1 MVKKSNPFK
10 LLIIVPTLNS
20 KNYLPRLINSL
31 RNQVFKNWR
40 LIFID
45 GLSDSSNINFLIDEC
60 NKEKKFEW
68 ETQKK
73 IDDGIFGAMN
83 QGFKKAKNNEWV
95 VFWGSDD
102 WLSNN
107 YALEK
112 VMKKINNSQVCPDLL
127 ITKATYY
134 NFHTLEKG
142 RESMLY
148 FAPFKKLEFL
158 RKYNLR
164 LFFGSQPPHQ
174 SAFIGPKLRKYLN
187 YYDIK
192 YKLAAD
198 LDYFLK
204 IRHFKNLN
212 IVYFPINTLSIGENG
227 ISGRSNS
234 LRTYEVYKAYRNE
247 YGFFYFI
254 PFTLRYILRFIQIL
268 LSKL

>member
-1 MVKKSNPFK
+1 MVKKSNPYK

-31 RNQVFKNWR
+31 KRQVFKNWR

-45 GLSDSSNINFLIDEC
+45 GISDPSNINYLIDVCE
-60 NKEKKFEW
+60 KDKKFEW

-73 IDDGIFGAMN
+73 IDDGIYGAMN
-83 QGFKKAKNNEWV
+83 QGFTKAKNNEWI

-102 WLSNN
+102 WLSNKN
-107 YALEK
+107 ALEK
-112 VMKKINNSQVCPDLL
+112 VMQKINNSKVCPDLL

-134 NFHTLEKG
+134 NFHSLEKG

-148 FAPFKKLEFL
+148 LSPFKKLQIL
-158 RKYNLR
+158 REYKLR
-164 LFFGSQPPHQ
+164 LFLGSQPPHQ
-174 SAFIGPKLRKYLN
+174 ATFIGPKLRKSLN
-187 YYDIK
+187 HYDTK

-204 IRHFKNLN
+204 IRRFNNLN

-254 PFTLRYILRFIQIL
+254 PFTLRYVLRLIQIL